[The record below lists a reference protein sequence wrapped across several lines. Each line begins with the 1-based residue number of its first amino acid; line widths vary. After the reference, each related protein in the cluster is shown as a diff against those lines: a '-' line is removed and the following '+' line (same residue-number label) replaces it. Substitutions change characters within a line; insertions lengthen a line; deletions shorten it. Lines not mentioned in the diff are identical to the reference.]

1 MTKFTSFVFFLL
13 IFQLLISSV
22 VFAEAPPTQ
31 EKKAEAIIESVRL
44 THKTAEELIPLV
56 KPLLGNHATVAG
68 EGQRMFIRT
77 TPKYMEQ
84 VKQLVSDLDTPV
96 HQLEISLSYNPA
108 VLKENTQVA
117 DNVLLE
123 SDTAT
128 IRIYQPGDT
137 AEKTE
142 YYTTRGRQISDD
154 TYSVRVLED
163 KWATIKTGMSIPVVE
178 RHHNRDGT
186 VTETIHYK
194 ELNTGFRLKP
204 RLTGDKVTLDVSA
217 FGASESRLGGGKL
230 KQYQTDTSFRVT
242 LGKWFPV
249 SANTGR
255 PVEQAGKRVYGTRR
269 SSEQERLI
277 YIKVDLIP

>member
-1 MTKFTSFVFFLL
+1 MTKFIAFVFSLL
-13 IFQLLISSV
+13 IIQLVTYPV
-22 VFAEAPPTQ
+22 VAEEQQPAQ

-44 THKTAEELIPLV
+44 THKTAEEIIPLV
-56 KPLLGNHATVAG
+56 KPFLGKYATVAG
-68 EGQRMFIRT
+68 EGQRIFIRAT
-77 TPKYMEQ
+77 AKHMEQ
-84 VKQLVSDLDTPV
+84 VKQLISDLDTPV

-108 VLKENTQVA
+108 VLKENSQPA

-123 SDTAT
+123 SDRAT
-128 IRIYQPGDT
+128 IRIYKPGDT

-142 YYTTRGRQISDD
+142 YYATRGRQIGDD

-163 KWATIKTGMSIPVVE
+163 KWATIKTGMSIPLVE
-178 RHHNRDGT
+178 RHYNRDGT
-186 VTETIHYK
+186 VTESIQYK
-194 ELNTGFRLKP
+194 ELNSGFRLRP
-204 RLTGDKVTLDVSA
+204 RLNGDKVTLDVSA

-230 KQYQTDTSFRVT
+230 KQYQTDTTFRVT

-255 PVEQAGKRVYGTRR
+255 PVVQANKQVYGTKR